1 MISKKINNEYLAILI
16 SFSLTTLIYLNT
28 DLLDYYHSNFPKP
41 WDHHKYLYMAISQ
54 LDFHIAPFCW
64 RILVPFLASILPFE
78 LSVNFQFIS
87 FISLIF
93 TGYFVFKI
101 GEKIFNDSTLAFAML
116 ISFYSLSFST
126 KFVIHDFWLP
136 DAFANMLIAAGIYY
150 IIIKKDQ
157 FFLIVMI
164 IGAITKESVLFTLPL
179 YYTLRTKKFFDKRLL
194 KQTILISL
202 IPLLVLLFVRIIILP
217 LNSSEEYVSSLPEQ
231 LKLVH
236 FDSSD
241 YNLDYLI
248 NEFAPKRISEFSFET
263 LHRITIYTF
272 TIHFLLSFLNF
283 RMLKVYGSRFSIF
296 LLLSYLQIFFAI
308 NDDRLVAIAFV
319 PFSVLSIAG
328 LAKFFGPL
336 PFRNYSILIL
346 SIIFFLMVLFSGIYY
361 GNWLI
366 IREVF
371 LVVFAY
377 GLLKLVKWLGK
388 LRV

>member
-1 MISKKINNEYLAILI
+1 MISKKLNKEYLAILI

-101 GEKIFNDSTLAFAML
+101 GEKIFNDSKLAFAML

-157 FFLIVMI
+157 LFLIVMI

-179 YYTLRTKKFFDKRLL
+179 YYTINTKKFFDRHLL

-202 IPLLVLLFVRIIILP
+202 IPLLVLILVRIIIPP
-217 LNSSEEYVSSLPEQ
+217 LNSSEEYLSSLPEQ

-241 YNLDYLI
+241 YNLNYLI
-248 NEFAPKRISEFSFET
+248 NEFVPERISEFSFET

-272 TIHFLLSFLNF
+272 TIHFFLSLINF
-283 RMLKVYGSRFSIF
+283 RMLKVYGLRFSIF
-296 LLLSYLQIFFAI
+296 LLLAYLQIFFAV

-319 PFSVLSIAG
+319 PFLVLSIAG
-328 LAKFFGPL
+328 LDKIFGPL

-346 SIIFFLMVLFSGIYY
+346 SIIFFLMVLFSGIFY

-371 LVVFAY
+371 LVVLAY